1 MVGEDDEEPPLRQ
14 EKRFLKNQRLKFKVG
29 VVLQHV
35 DLAHKGALLRVGE
48 GSFLDVLVQLD
59 GRACRVGNGACAADA
74 AARAA
79 HASSR

>member
-1 MVGEDDEEPPLRQ
+1 MVGKDDEEPPLRQ

-29 VVLQHV
+29 VVLQHM

-59 GRACRVGNGACAADA
+59 GRACRSAMVPAPPMQPPGQPMP
-74 AARAA
+74 
-79 HASSR
+79 SSR

>member
-35 DLAHKGALLRVGE
+35 DLAHKGALLRSPQV
-48 GSFLDVLVQLD
+48 DVVWMF
-59 GRACRVGNGACAADA
+59 CV
-74 AARAA
+74 
-79 HASSR
+79 